1 MVVHRLCLAAYISRR
16 PMLAFGHNEVLC
28 PTTCVKPSDIMNF
41 SSCKKNYIFVNFWHL
56 QRKPQISYTTTY
68 SHTFTNINSHKYSH
82 SQTSPHIHK
91 HIVPNSCNKSF
102 TSTYSSK
109 LNTDIVRH
117 IVLDMNIDIV
127 PNQTHLMNCHSYPSP
142 GWFKL

>member
-1 MVVHRLCLAAYISRR
+1 MVY
-16 PMLAFGHNEVLC
+16 
-28 PTTCVKPSDIMNF
+28 VKPSDIMNF
-41 SSCKKNYIFVNFWHL
+41 SSCKTSYFCKFLTFTEKTIDFIYNHIFTFT
-56 QRKPQISYTTTY
+56 I
-68 SHTFTNINSHKYSH
+68 TFTNINSHKYSH

-91 HIVPNSCNKSF
+91 HIVPNSCNKYF

-117 IVLDMNIDIV
+117 IVFDMNTDIV
-127 PNQTHLMNCHSYPSP
+127 PNQTHLMNYHSYPSP